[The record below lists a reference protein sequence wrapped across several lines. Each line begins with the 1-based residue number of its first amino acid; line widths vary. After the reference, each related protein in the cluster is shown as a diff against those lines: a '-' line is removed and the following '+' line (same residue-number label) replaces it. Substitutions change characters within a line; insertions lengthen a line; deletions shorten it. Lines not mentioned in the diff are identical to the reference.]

1 MDNRDRLAQ
10 RFRRGRNPTAT
21 RGNRIV
27 DAPYADWQ
35 RTEYRIAVKHMESAM
50 SLEMLNTTQVVA
62 TSRSPTLVQLEK
74 TTPTSGWHTL
84 FRLAGIAAL
93 MIVAL
98 IPVQA
103 LVYILWPPP
112 TNVLDYFSVF
122 QRNAVLGLLDLDLL
136 LIVDQL
142 LIVVVMLGL
151 YIALRHADPS
161 LMLVGIAAGLV
172 GAVLMIVSRE
182 ATFSMYSLSQQYA
195 AATSAAERAALEAA
209 GQTLLTVYNGTS
221 FSVGYF
227 LTGLAT
233 LLVSTVMLRSSL
245 FSRLTGVAG
254 IAAGVTGLVPASMGA
269 LGFVLSFLSLI
280 PLIVWLFLVARR
292 FLQLQLPVPLSSS
305 AQSARK
311 L

>member
-1 MDNRDRLAQ
+1 
-10 RFRRGRNPTAT
+10 
-21 RGNRIV
+21 
-27 DAPYADWQ
+27 
-35 RTEYRIAVKHMESAM
+35 M
-50 SLEMLNTTQVVA
+50 SLQMLRHTQVLA
-62 TSRSPTLVQLEK
+62 TSQSPTVIELDES
-74 TTPTSGWHTL
+74 TPTSGWRAL
-84 FRLAGIAAL
+84 FRVAGIAAFSV
-93 MIVAL
+93 VAL

-112 TNVLDYFSVF
+112 TTVRDYFSVF
-122 QRNAVLGLLDLDLL
+122 ERNGLLGLVDLDLL

-142 LIVVVMLGL
+142 LIVVLMLGV

-161 LMLVGIAAGLV
+161 LMLIGVAAGLV

-195 AATSAAERAALEAA
+195 AATSDAERAALEAA

-233 LLVSTVMLRSSL
+233 LLFSTVMLRSSI

-254 IAAGVTGLVPASMGA
+254 VAAGLTGLVPASMGM
-269 LGFVLSFLSLI
+269 LGFFLSFLSLI
-280 PLIVWLFLVARR
+280 PLIVWLFLVGRR
-292 FLQLQLPVPLSSS
+292 LLQLQLPVPLSRT
-305 AQSARK
+305 AQSAG
-311 L
+311 